1 MDAKEMV
8 VGGDVLELK
17 DAEAR
22 DLLGSETLDTEATT
36 VTGAIN
42 ELNSNLTSLFNA
54 KFVAQGTNVYDLP
67 GGVYIFDGLATDY
80 VGLPTQMSH
89 NCTVIVFYIN
99 TNRKTY
105 LAYSSNENKAYIGH
119 IWGTENPSWVALK

>member
-1 MDAKEMV
+1 MSYKYLDKNGLSYFWSKLKAKI
-8 VGGDVLELK
+8 GTATLTTT
-17 DAEAR
+17 AQ
-22 DLLGSETLDTEATT
+22 DLS
-36 VTGAIN
+36 GAVN
-42 ELNSNLTSLFNA
+42 ELNSNLTSFNA

-67 GGVYIFDGLATDY
+67 GGVYIFDGLATNY

-119 IWGTENPSWVALK
+119 IWGTENPSWVALN